1 MHHNPNLHLFGFAC
15 ATSGQ
20 HGPLSS
26 SGFATKIATFRT
38 MKKIFIVVAT
48 ATITIAFWMLI
59 VKAVTG
65 CYTAIC
71 GK

>member
-1 MHHNPNLHLFGFAC
+1 
-15 ATSGQ
+15 
-20 HGPLSS
+20 
-26 SGFATKIATFRT
+26 
-38 MKKIFIVVAT
+38 MKKVFIAVAT